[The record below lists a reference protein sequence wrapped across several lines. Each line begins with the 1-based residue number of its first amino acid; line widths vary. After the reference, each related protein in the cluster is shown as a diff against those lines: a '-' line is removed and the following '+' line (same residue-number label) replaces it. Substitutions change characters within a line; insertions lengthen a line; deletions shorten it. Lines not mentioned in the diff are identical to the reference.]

1 MLSEFEVVKP
11 QTVEEAV
18 TFLERKDRI
27 TKVLAGGTD
36 LLVILRRSLNMPD
49 VLLDIKGIEET
60 HRLELSSGVG
70 LFVGASVTVNQV
82 VGSEIILRKY
92 PALGQAA
99 QALGSYQVRN
109 RATLV
114 GNICNASPGAD
125 LAAPL
130 LVYEAVVHIAST
142 TGRRTLP
149 LTEFF
154 TGVKKTVLAANELV
168 VGISLPDPSSGDQ
181 SVYMRQARIK
191 GHDLG
196 IVGVAV
202 RIKADRTFLVAIS
215 AVAPTPIRLFAL
227 EEILN
232 AQDAPPDSP
241 DLAVIAGEEVRKF
254 IYPISDVRASAEYR
268 LHIAGVLVKRAV
280 ALLTMT
286 GGT

>member
-1 MLSEFEVVKP
+1 VLSGFEVVKP
-11 QTVEEAV
+11 QTVEEALGY
-18 TFLERKDRI
+18 LERKDRI

-36 LLVILRRSLNMPD
+36 LLVILRRSLEMPD

-60 HRLELSSGVG
+60 KRLEFTSGVG

-82 VGSEIILRKY
+82 AGSEIIQEKY
-92 PALGQAA
+92 QALGQAA
-99 QALGSYQVRN
+99 QTLGSYQVRN

-130 LVYEAVVHIAST
+130 LVYEANVHIASK
-142 TGRRTLP
+142 TGRRTIP

-154 TGVKKTVLAANELV
+154 TGVKKTVLASNELV

-181 SVYMRQARIK
+181 SAYLRQARIK

-202 RIKADRTFLVAIS
+202 RLKADRTFLVAIS
-215 AVAPTPIRLFAL
+215 AVAPTPIRLFVL

-232 AQDAPPDSP
+232 AQYTQVDSP
-241 DLAVIAGEEVRKF
+241 EIAVIAGEEVRKL
-254 IYPISDVRASAEYR
+254 IHPISDVRASAEYR

>member
-1 MLSEFEVVKP
+1 VLSEFNVVKP
-11 QTVEEAV
+11 QTVEEAL
-18 TFLERKDRI
+18 TYLERKDHI

-36 LLVILRRSLNMPD
+36 LLVILRRSLKMPD
-49 VLLDIKGIEET
+49 LLLDIKGIEET
-60 HRLELSSGVG
+60 KRLEFTSGVG

-82 VGSEIILRKY
+82 ADSEIIQRKY
-92 PALGQAA
+92 QALGQAA
-99 QALGSYQVRN
+99 QTLGSYQVRN

-130 LVYEAVVHIAST
+130 LVYEANVHIASK
-142 TGRRTLP
+142 TGRRTIP

-154 TGVKKTVLAANELV
+154 TGVKKTALASNELV

-181 SVYMRQARIK
+181 SVYLRQARIK

-202 RIKADRTFLVAIS
+202 RLTAYQRFLVAIS
-215 AVAPTPIRLFAL
+215 AVAPTPVRLFAL
-227 EEILN
+227 EESLN
-232 AQDAPPDSP
+232 DQWNSP
-241 DLAVIAGEEVRKF
+241 EIAVFAGEE
-254 IYPISDVRASAEYR
+254 IQMLIHPISDVRASAEYR

>member
-1 MLSEFEVVKP
+1 MLSEFNVVKP
-11 QTVEEAV
+11 QTVEEAL
-18 TFLERKDRI
+18 TYLERKDHI

-36 LLVILRRSLNMPD
+36 LLVILRRSLKMPD
-49 VLLDIKGIEET
+49 LLLDIKGIEET
-60 HRLELSSGVG
+60 KRLEFTSGVG

-82 VGSEIILRKY
+82 ADSEIIQRKY
-92 PALGQAA
+92 QALGQAA
-99 QALGSYQVRN
+99 QTLGSYQVRN

-130 LVYEAVVHIAST
+130 LVYEANVHIASK
-142 TGRRTLP
+142 TGRRTIP

-154 TGVKKTVLAANELV
+154 TGVKKTALASNELV

-181 SVYMRQARIK
+181 SVYLRQARIK

-202 RIKADRTFLVAIS
+202 RLTAYQRFLVAIS
-215 AVAPTPIRLFAL
+215 AVAPTPVRLFAL
-227 EEILN
+227 EESLN
-232 AQDAPPDSP
+232 DQWNSP
-241 DLAVIAGEEVRKF
+241 EIAVFAGEE
-254 IYPISDVRASAEYR
+254 IQMLIHPISDVRASAEYR